1 MSLTLVARRRAA
13 QSLKHQK
20 NWKAGGAAAAG
31 WYDRGAK
38 TFQATKYR
46 KGACEKCAPASPPS
60 PHGPRPT
67 RCRADA
73 RPSLALRASC
83 GAMTHKARDCVERP
97 RAKGAKLT
105 GSDIA
110 PDEAVAPELQLDYE
124 GKHDRYNGYDA
135 SEYARV
141 IERYDAVEAL
151 KTQRLKE
158 RQLERTL
165 RREARAKRRAAAAAA
180 AAADGTAAAVV
191 SDDSEDDSEDEAAAA
206 AADAA
211 AGDDDDEKLGD
222 AAAAEFGQVTRRVR
236 SAGGGASSSVRNLR
250 IREDTAKYLLN
261 LDVASAHYDPKTRSM
276 REDPTPHAQGERLY
290 AGDNAYR
297 RSGDAAAFGE
307 LAVHA
312 WEAGSRGQAL
322 HAQAAPSAAEA
333 LYKQFKAKKEAL
345 AGAQKASVLQR
356 YGNAAAAEPLDRS
369 LLLGATEAYAEYD
382 ATGRLLRGAEAP
394 VARSRYEEDVH
405 PGNHT
410 SVFGSWWRDGVWGFA
425 CCHATSKSAYC
436 TGAAGLAAK
445 QAVGALMA
453 ANVAAKEERD
463 AAAAA
468 QPPPAAEGAAKPPGA
483 AGVTWGSDVPADV
496 RLDPAKLAR
505 ALAAEAARKEV
516 ERDERKRD
524 YNSLAGGDGV
534 TEEDM
539 EAWRLKRARAD
550 DPLNA
555 ADAGTKGYDFV

>member
-1 MSLTLVARRRAA
+1 
-13 QSLKHQK
+13 
-20 NWKAGGAAAAG
+20 
-31 WYDRGAK
+31 
-38 TFQATKYR
+38 
-46 KGACEKCAPASPPS
+46 
-60 PHGPRPT
+60 
-67 RCRADA
+67 
-73 RPSLALRASC
+73 
-83 GAMTHKARDCVERP
+83 MTHKARDCVERP

-105 GSDIA
+105 GEAIA
-110 PDEAVAPELQLDYE
+110 ADEAVAPELSLDYE

-141 IERYDAVEAL
+141 VERYDAVEAL

-180 AAADGTAAAVV
+180 AGGDGGAAAAAAV
-191 SDDSEDDSEDEAAAA
+191 SDDSEDDSEDEALAAA

-211 AGDDDDEKLGD
+211 GGDDDDEKLGD
-222 AAAAEFGQVTRRVR
+222 AAAQEFGQVTRRVR

-261 LDVASAHYDPKTRSM
+261 LDTESAHYDPKTRSM
-276 REDPTPHAQGERLY
+276 REDPTPHAKGERLFS
-290 AGDNAYR
+290 GDNAYR
-297 RSGDAAAFGE
+297 RSGDAAVFGE

-322 HAQAAPSAAEA
+322 HVQAAPSAAEA
-333 LYKQFKAKKEAL
+333 LYKTFRAKKEAL
-345 AGAQKASVLQR
+345 AGATRAAVLDR

-369 LLLGATEAYAEYD
+369 LLLGATESYAEYD

-425 CCHATSKSAYC
+425 CCHATSKAAYC

-445 QAVGALMA
+445 QAAGALMA

-468 QPPPAAEGAAKPPGA
+468 APPPAAAAAAKPPG
-483 AGVTWGSDVPADV
+483 AGVTWGSDVPEDV
-496 RLDPAKLAR
+496 RLDPAKLAK
-505 ALAAEAARKEV
+505 ALAEEGKRGDV
-516 ERDERKRD
+516 ERDERKRG

-534 TEEDM
+534 TDEDM
-539 EAWRLKRARAD
+539 VRVPRAWMGCVCVLTACAFILRPCRRHGGSSARAPTTRS
-550 DPLNA
+550 PLRTLAPRDMTLCEARNA
-555 ADAGTKGYDFV
+555 AC